1 MVDRNFTIR
10 KLRKKDMSLVI
21 ELLQSISK
29 YKPSKSKYPKIWNK
43 FKNQKN
49 IHAIVAIIDKQ
60 IVGYGVIVIESKIRG
75 GKMGHI
81 EDIVSH
87 KDFRKKGVGKAIL
100 DKLFTLAKKKY
111 CYKVAL
117 QCKKHNI
124 SFYKKCN
131 YKINAITMQRL
142 I

>member
-1 MVDRNFTIR
+1 MINRDLFIHQI
-10 KLRKKDMSLVI
+10 RKKDMSLVI

-49 IHAIVAIIDKQ
+49 IHALVAITNNK
-60 IVGYGVIVIESKIRG
+60 IVGYGSIVIEAKILG

-87 KDFRKKGVGKAIL
+87 KDYRKSGVGRSIL
-100 DKLFTLAKKKY
+100 DKLFALAKKKVVIKLRY
-111 CYKVAL
+111 
-117 QCKKHNI
+117 
-124 SFYKKCN
+124 
-131 YKINAITMQRL
+131 NAKNTTYHFTKSAVIK
-142 I
+142 

>member
-1 MVDRNFTIR
+1 MINRYLFIR
-10 KLRKKDMSLVI
+10 QIRKKDMSLVI

-29 YKPSKSKYPKIWNK
+29 YKPSKSEYTKIWNK

-49 IHAIVAIIDKQ
+49 IHSVVAITNNK
-60 IVGYGVIVIESKIRG
+60 IVGYGSIVIETKIRG

-87 KDFRKKGVGKAIL
+87 ENYRKNGVGRAIL
-100 DKLFTLAKKKY
+100 DKLFVLAKKKG

-124 SFYKKCN
+124 SFYKKCD
-131 YKINAITMQRL
+131 YKVNAITMQRL
-142 I
+142 V

>member
-1 MVDRNFTIR
+1 MINRDLFIR
-10 KLRKKDMSLVI
+10 QIRKKDMSLVI

-49 IHAIVAIIDKQ
+49 IHALVAISDNI
-60 IVGYGVIVIESKIRG
+60 IVGYGSIVIETKIRG

-87 KDFRKKGVGKAIL
+87 KDFRKNGVGKAIL
-100 DKLFTLAKKKY
+100 DKLFALAKKKG

-124 SFYKKCN
+124 AFYKKCN
-131 YKINAITMQRL
+131 YKVSAITMQRL
-142 I
+142 V

>member
-1 MVDRNFTIR
+1 MVDKNIFIR
-10 KLRKKDMSLVI
+10 EIQKTDMSFVI

-29 YKPSKSKYPKIWNK
+29 YKPSKSEYTKIWNK

-49 IHAIVAIIDKQ
+49 IYALVAITNNK
-60 IVGYGVIVIESKIRG
+60 IVGYGSIVIETKIRG

-87 KDFRKKGVGKAIL
+87 KDFRKSGVGRAIV
-100 DKLFTLAKKKY
+100 DKLFVFAKKKG

-117 QCKKHNI
+117 QCKKQNI
-124 SFYKKCN
+124 LFYKKCN
-131 YKINAITMQRL
+131 YKVNAITMQRL
-142 I
+142 A

>member
-1 MVDRNFTIR
+1 MNKRNLLIR
-10 KLRKKDMSLVI
+10 LIKKNDMSFVI

-29 YKPSKSKYPKIWNK
+29 YKPSKSEYTKIWNK

-49 IHAIVAIIDKQ
+49 IHAIVAITNNK
-60 IVGYGVIVIESKIRG
+60 IVGYGSIVIETKIRG

-87 KDFRKKGVGKAIL
+87 KDFRKSGVGRAIL
-100 DKLFTLAKKKY
+100 DKLFVLAKKKG

-124 SFYKKCN
+124 SFYKKCK
-131 YKINAITMQRL
+131 YKVNAITMQRL